1 MSQATKLLMLLG
13 LALTCSV
20 AAASG
25 QPQPPAPVA
34 TQQASLQEDF
44 ARVAVVFAVRVSAWA
59 VSTTVARFGTHG
71 DDDDASEQARL
82 RPEPAARPLMPFYSF
97 ASVLPRGR
105 GG

>member
-1 MSQATKLLMLLG
+1 MLQATKLLMLLG

-20 AAASG
+20 AIGSG
-25 QPQPPAPVA
+25 QPQAPAPAV
-34 TQQASLQEDF
+34 TQQASLQEEF

-59 VSTTVARFGTHG
+59 VSSTVARFGTQG
-71 DDDDASEQARL
+71 PDGEAEQTRL